1 MPAGLVCPYELETGP
16 MEQTTDETH
25 GLRRCVRELAA
36 LSVLSAAWGRTG
48 PQGIAESL
56 AEVLL
61 RSLPHVNF
69 VYTRVN
75 GLADAGFHEA
85 VRISQPLEPNSRLQ
99 DIARSLEPL
108 LTDGNSVPS
117 PVIPNPI
124 GAGTVRLAVV
134 SIGYLGDCG
143 VLVAGSGQLD
153 FPGPTDQLLLG
164 VAANQAA
171 VVLQHQRSEEALR
184 QQSALLH
191 AERELLRQ
199 SEERF
204 RGLMEQAPFSV
215 QLFAPSSATRWPR
228 SATRCKSSRCRG
240 STRRPSNGHGR

>member
-1 MPAGLVCPYELETGP
+1 
-16 MEQTTDETH
+16 MERTTDETH
-25 GLRRCVRELAA
+25 SLRRCVRELAA

-69 VYTRVN
+69 VYVRVN
-75 GLADAGFHEA
+75 GVADGGFHEA
-85 VRISQPLEPNSRLQ
+85 VRISQRLEPTPRSQ
-99 DIARSLEPL
+99 DIVRALEPL
-108 LTDGNSVPS
+108 LKEGNSEP
-117 PVIPNPI
+117 PTVIPDPI
-124 GAGTVRLAVV
+124 GAGIVRLAVV
-134 SIGYLGDCG
+134 SIGYVGDCG

-204 RGLMEQAPFSV
+204 RGLME
-215 QLFAPSSATRWPR
+215 
-228 SATRCKSSRCRG
+228 
-240 STRRPSNGHGR
+240 